1 MCNTGKGAFGKV
13 MKAQA
18 EGIVPDTP
26 DKDIVAVKTVKG
38 VIVCKRSRVDYS
50 ALIE

>member
-1 MCNTGKGAFGKV
+1 

-26 DKDIVAVKTVKG
+26 DKNIVAVKTIKG
-38 VIVCKRSRVDYS
+38 TCVYT
-50 ALIE
+50 LLTTGMN